1 MRDAFPR
8 LAQYLD
14 DLPARYPATEGRVEI
29 EILENLFTEEESEM
43 AHHLTLLRLVRII
56 MRSVFDRALAPRKE
70 ESGCYF
76 RELSEF

>member
-1 MRDAFPR
+1 M
-8 LAQYLD
+8 
-14 DLPARYPATEGRVEI
+14 EI

-56 MRSVFDRALAPRKE
+56 LRSVFDRALAPRKE

-76 RELSEF
+76 GELSEF